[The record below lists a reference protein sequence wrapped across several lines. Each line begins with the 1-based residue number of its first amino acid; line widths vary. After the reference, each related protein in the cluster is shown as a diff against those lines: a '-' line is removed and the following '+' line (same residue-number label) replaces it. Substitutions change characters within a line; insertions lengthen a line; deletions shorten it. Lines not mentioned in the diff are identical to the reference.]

1 MSLYDGIKDVA
12 KIVQQADSI
21 DLYKRLLDLSAQA
34 LDLQAENAR
43 LKEENAELKKGVDYE
58 SRILRHHQPYLTL
71 DGETPTAFYCSVCWG
86 KDKKLI
92 QMRDVSETDYSCRNL
107 YCIVCNN
114 RCRLDNE

>member
-1 MSLYDGIKDVA
+1 MA
-12 KIVQQADSI
+12 KVQAKKTTTRRRERKNIDKGQAHI
-21 DLYKRLLDLSAQA
+21 HDLSAQA